1 MSTTSKMFAPL
12 PPTYVPELRRQSM
25 GRLFGFCVQE
35 ARKNAGL
42 SIEDAARLSGMEL
55 TEWMAVEDGSVPREI
70 NQLRAMAETMQISFD
85 KIASMVLVC
94 RGAWE
99 L

>member
-1 MSTTSKMFAPL
+1 MNTTCKIFATLPST
-12 PPTYVPELRRQSM
+12 YIPEVRHRSM
-25 GRLFGFCVQE
+25 GRLFGFCIQQTRESV
-35 ARKNAGL
+35 GL
-42 SIEDAARLSGMEL
+42 SIEEAARLSGMEL
-55 TEWMAVEDGSVPREI
+55 TQWMAIEDGNVPQEI
-70 NQLRAMAETMQISFD
+70 NQLRAMAEAMQINFD